1 MGIRIST
8 GIGPV
13 RVSTGLSGGRRR
25 RHRSSSGGPPRITKT
40 EYLEMGINETIWVLR
55 NRPELVTNPLPQA
68 KALADKGEYGAA
80 AKLMQRKYLRVHGDT
95 KASAASYM
103 QSVRNLR
110 QQAELADRKKQQAA
124 AAAARAKV
132 VAQNRAARAERHAES
147 LVRNPN
153 GRPVRALVVLAI
165 GLVVTLVGGL
175 SEPNENQLLM
185 AAGWALM
192 LYGVYL
198 GCQAAARR
206 LRQT

>member
-1 MGIRIST
+1 MRPS
-8 GIGPV
+8 
-13 RVSTGLSGGRRR
+13 
-25 RHRSSSGGPPRITKT
+25 
-40 EYLEMGINETIWVLR
+40 VLH

-68 KALADKGEYGAA
+68 KALRKGNGTAA
-80 AKLMQRKYLRVHGDT
+80 CRAKLRVHGDT

-110 QQAELADRKKQQAA
+110 QQVELADRKNQQAA

-132 VAQNRAARAERHAES
+132 VAQNRAARAKRHAES

>member
-13 RVSTGLSGGRRR
+13 RVSTGLGGGRRR

-110 QQAELADRKKQQAA
+110 QQVELADRKNQQAA

-132 VAQNRAARAERHAES
+132 VAQNRAARAKRHAES